1 MSRSSHVMLCCIH
14 WKRLVRRTRHRYWL
28 PILGLILL
36 AIVELVLRISCGL
49 GNPPLLQADI
59 YTGYRFQPNQSL
71 VRFGKRIRYNQYSQR
86 SDPIAVPKPPT
97 IWRILMIGDSVLN
110 GGNPIDQ
117 SDTITELLRAM
128 IQATN
133 QPAEVLNASAGSWGI
148 GNGLGYLQLFGTLD
162 SDIVVLQI
170 GAHDLYQPT
179 STSEK
184 LGRDPNFPNRRPWL
198 ALQEV
203 WSRYLWPRLALLLPS
218 VQFRVDSPT
227 VSTSNTTTPEM
238 VAQSNRQLLKTEV
251 ALIRQHHRP
260 VYILFVPGFPQV
272 YPPYAPVPYKAEF
285 MQLAQSLQVPVLDLH
300 QQWLTLPAS
309 TVMTYFRDELHFTVA
324 GNHAIATA
332 LFQLFCQQEDQPEC
346 SNIQP

>member
-1 MSRSSHVMLCCIH
+1 MLCCIH
-14 WKRLVRRTRHRYWL
+14 WKRLVKRTRHRYWL
-28 PILGLILL
+28 PISGLILL
-36 AIVELVLRISCGL
+36 IIVELVLRIGYGL
-49 GNPPLLQADI
+49 GNPPLLQADV

-86 SDPIAVPKPPT
+86 SDPIAIPKPPS
-97 IWRILMIGDSVLN
+97 IWRLLMIGDSVLN

-117 SDTITELLRAM
+117 ADTITELLRAM
-128 IQATN
+128 IQATQ

-148 GNGLGYLQLFGTLD
+148 GNELGYLRLFGTLD
-162 SDIVVLQI
+162 SDAVVLQI

-184 LGRDPNFPNRRPWL
+184 IGRDPNFPNRRPWL
-198 ALQEV
+198 ALQEA
-203 WSRYLWPRLALLLPS
+203 WSRYLWPRLPLWLPF
-218 VQFRVDSPT
+218 VQFQVNPPE
-227 VSTSNTTTPEM
+227 VGTSHAVPLEM
-238 VAQSNRQLLKTEV
+238 VAQSNRQLLKAEI
-251 ALIRQHHRP
+251 ALIRQRHRP

-324 GNHAIATA
+324 GNQAIAEA
-332 LFQLFCQQEDQPEC
+332 LFHLFCQRDDQPKC
-346 SNIQP
+346 SVIQP